1 MTRTAGAVNWT
12 NDEDL
17 TLVNVVLQS
26 IRQGSKISN
35 AYDDASNLI
44 GRSRGA
50 CKNRWN
56 TVLAKH
62 YANEIEEASAFQ
74 SVELKCDSQPEE
86 TTFESLIPF
95 ENTIVDFPLKKNS
108 DDDVPVTTGV
118 QQEINFDT
126 GILTD
131 QQIARTVD
139 FFDNLCNR
147 PNLFSEM
154 RNLLDSFEST
164 FSQLQDDNKKLIE
177 QNREL
182 ASENFELKESL
193 ASATVSDTV
202 ENFEL
207 SSLKAE
213 LEEANKKLEAYHKI
227 KAVFNEVV

>member
-17 TLVNVVLQS
+17 TLANIILQS
-26 IRQGSKISN
+26 IRQGTKISF
-35 AYDDASNLI
+35 AYDSASELI

-56 TVLAKH
+56 TVLAKL
-62 YANEIEEASAFQ
+62 YVEAIEEASAFQ
-74 SVELKCDSQPEE
+74 SVQVKGHS
-86 TTFESLIPF
+86 ESEDYTIKGLIPL
-95 ENTIVDFPLKKNS
+95 ENTIVDFPLKQNS
-108 DDDVPVTTGV
+108 DEGVPVTTGV

-126 GILTD
+126 GVLSD
-131 QQIARTVD
+131 QQIASTVD
-139 FFDNLCNR
+139 FFENLCNG
-147 PNLFSEM
+147 PNPLSEM
-154 RNLLDSFEST
+154 RKLLDSFEST
-164 FSQLQDDNKKLIE
+164 YSQLQDDNKKLIE
-177 QNREL
+177 QNRGL

-193 ASATVSDTV
+193 ASATANHSV

-213 LEEANKKLEAYHKI
+213 LEEAKKQLEAYHKI